1 MYRKTHLI
9 RITQYRVDGAP
20 VMFWI
25 GFPTHYA
32 IQLVDKSGQVLDEI
46 NFGAKRRG
54 APHMDFAGK
63 PWHNNRLTYL
73 RKVVDREA
81 INSPGERAFS
91 EALALGMFEA
101 IDTFAQDIDRADV
114 DYFFM
119 GNHPLKNRVGNSNSA
134 AAGVARILGLD
145 VDTFN
150 NGKDQ
155 APVGASKDIFAAL
168 GVDISTPHHYRRLA
182 WREARRILK
191 AQRAEGPIE
200 TILKDTPFSGW
211 HFRLYRLRS
220 AMRRGLNKIYDSVLG
235 TRP

>member
-9 RITQYRVDGAP
+9 RITQYPVDGAP
-20 VMFWI
+20 VVFWI

-32 IQLVDKSGQVLDEI
+32 IQLVDQSGTVLDEV
-46 NFGAKRRG
+46 NFGARRRG
-54 APHMDFAGK
+54 AAHMDFAGK
-63 PWHNNRLTYL
+63 PWHNNRLTHL
-73 RKVVDREA
+73 RKVVNREA

-91 EALALGMFEA
+91 QVMALGMFEA

-119 GNHPLKNRVGNSNSA
+119 GNHPLKTRVGNSNSA

-145 VDTFN
+145 IQSFD
-150 NGKDQ
+150 NGRDQ
-155 APVGASKDIFAAL
+155 APVGANKDIFKAL

-182 WREARRILK
+182 WREARRIL
-191 AQRAEGPIE
+191 RAKRVEGPME
-200 TILKDTPFSGW
+200 TMLKHTPFSGW

-220 AMRRGLNKIYDSVLG
+220 GFKRGLNKVYDSVFG